1 VVTRERLSFPA
12 LGARALAGLAAA
24 AAAGVLLAG
33 MLEAS
38 AGDPP
43 AAPGAGFGAR
53 AATGATRALVK
64 RAQALVDVRP
74 ADLGYRLVVSG
85 PRAGVRG
92 QTDTTLRTI
101 TLYVDARDATHRVA
115 HDLAH
120 EIGHAYDARRLGAAQ
135 RSAWLRARGA
145 PAASWFPA
153 QAGSDYASGA
163 GDFAEVF
170 ARCHAASPEF
180 RGRLAPRPADAC
192 ALLPAEARADA
203 MTRR

>member
-1 VVTRERLSFPA
+1 MTRVRLSFPS
-12 LGARALAGLAAA
+12 LGARAPAALAAA
-24 AAAGVLLAG
+24 ALLAG
-33 MLEAS
+33 AALQAY

-43 AAPGAGFGAR
+43 AAPAAGFSAR
-53 AATGATRALVK
+53 AATGATHALVQ

-74 ADLGYRLVVSG
+74 GDLGYRLVVSG
-85 PRAGVRG
+85 PRPGVRG
-92 QTDTTLRTI
+92 QTDTKLRTI

-120 EIGHAYDARRLGAAQ
+120 EIGHAYDARRLSAAQ
-135 RSAWLRARGA
+135 RSAWVRARGA
-145 PAASWFPA
+145 PAAAWFPA

-180 RGRLAPRPADAC
+180 RSRLAPRPADAC

-203 MTRR
+203 MSRR